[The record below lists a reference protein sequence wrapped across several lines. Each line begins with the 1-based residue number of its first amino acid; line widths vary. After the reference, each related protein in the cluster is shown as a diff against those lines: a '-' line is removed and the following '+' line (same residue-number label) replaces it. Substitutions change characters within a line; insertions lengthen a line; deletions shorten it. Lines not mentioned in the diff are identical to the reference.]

1 MISSKH
7 YRIGLL
13 TLKYVP
19 IAMAFLMLIHCGFMI
34 LGIHLAYTQTIAG
47 SALIPSFLIFAL
59 SNMFK
64 FCYIH
69 KMLTIYAFVVDLV
82 INFNNYVGLG
92 FLLPIV
98 AWLGFIIGIC
108 IFGLLI
114 FKWQCYQKRCCKI
127 RPEVVYKVN
136 TEISLV

>member
-34 LGIHLAYTQTIAG
+34 LGIHLPYTQTIAG

-69 KMLTIYAFVVDLV
+69 KMLTIYAFVVDLG
-82 INFNNYVGLG
+82 INFNHYVGLG
-92 FLLPIV
+92 CLLNFSV
-98 AWLGFIIGIC
+98 WLGFFIGIC
-108 IFGLLI
+108 IFSLLI

-127 RPEVVYKVN
+127 RPEVINKVN
-136 TEISLV
+136 AEISLV